1 MSDTAPTTFHR
12 VISSRHFISK
22 SLATA
27 TICIVLAALAL
38 AAIVLCAGGIAE
50 LLTSANASGPETD
63 GDFSSWILRTFGRT
77 SLLNSPGSALTT
89 LSLAIVIALC
99 LRSAL
104 RGFAQKQVNRH
115 VSEGVNRLR
124 EHIQRHAIRSNPG
137 DLTGNQR
144 RSATA
149 LFQSTAQSLQD
160 SARHWAF
167 FRMTSLCDLFVLV
180 ACLMLIQW
188 RVGLECLIPI
198 IVCWLV
204 SRIESERHSAS
215 SSLLKEQVERG
226 LQKLTADLDKA
237 RIVAG
242 YGMENLE
249 HDQFRKNLELYQ
261 NRSDDL
267 RQQNLRGRWTSLLI
281 LVATIALPAFLIARH
296 VLFGDAIG
304 IPAAVMIAVAAGLTI
319 LGLRRFQEVG
329 VLEGTATVAADEINQ
344 FLRRVPP
351 VSQVVGAR
359 FLEPMSRSL
368 QFNQVSFET
377 ETNPEL
383 IHNLDLKVE
392 AGEQIALLAVD
403 DAEAEALVSLIPRFC
418 DPSTGQVLIDGQDVK
433 RVTLESLRAEAVVV
447 GGNEP
452 VFSATVLENVTAGQQ
467 DISRE
472 DAIEACKITHAESF
486 IRQLPNGYA
495 TQLGT
500 DAVQLDPG
508 QVFRLSLARAIARKP
523 ALLVVQEPTEALD
536 AETKTML
543 DDTNQ
548 RICNGRTVIFLP
560 SRLSTVKKCHRVI
573 VLHGGRVAADGKH
586 EDLVRSSEIYRHWE
600 YMRFNVF
607 RSDR

>member
-12 VISSRHFISK
+12 VISSRQFFSK
-22 SLATA
+22 SLAAATA
-27 TICIVLAALAL
+27 CIVLSALAL
-38 AAIVLCAGGIAE
+38 TVIILCAGGIAE
-50 LLTSANASGPETD
+50 LLLSANSASAAGES
-63 GDFSSWILRTFGRT
+63 GSLISRIFGKT
-77 SLLNSPGSALTT
+77 SLLKSPGSALTT
-89 LSLAIVIALC
+89 LSLVIVVAIC

-104 RGFAQKQVNRH
+104 RSVAQKQINRH
-115 VSEGVNRLR
+115 ASEGVNRLR

-137 DLTGNQR
+137 DLTGNQK

-160 SARHWAF
+160 SARSWAF
-167 FRMTSLCDLFVLV
+167 YRMTSLCDLAVLV
-180 ACLMLIQW
+180 VSLILIQW
-188 RVGLECLIPI
+188 RVGLECLIPVV
-198 IVCWLV
+198 VCWLI

-215 SSLLKEQVERG
+215 ASLLKEQVERG

-242 YGMENLE
+242 YGMESLE

-261 NRSDDL
+261 NRSNDL
-267 RQQNLRGRWTSLLI
+267 RQQRLRGRWTSLVILI
-281 LVATIALPAFLIARH
+281 ATIALPSFLIARH
-296 VLFGDAIG
+296 ILFGNAID
-304 IPAAVMIAVAAGLTI
+304 IPAAIMISVAIGLTI
-319 LGLRRFQEVG
+319 LCLRRFQEVG
-329 VLEGTATVAADEINQ
+329 VLAGTATVAADEINQ
-344 FLRRVPP
+344 FLLRVPP

-377 ETNPEL
+377 DTNPEL
-383 IHNLDLKVE
+383 IHNLDLKIE

-403 DAEAEALVSLIPRFC
+403 DSEAEALVSLIPRFC
-418 DPSTGQVLIDGQDVK
+418 DPSTGQVLIDGQDVR

-447 GGNEP
+447 GGHEP

-472 DAIEACKITHAESF
+472 DAIEACKITHAENF

-500 DAVQLDPG
+500 DAVQLDSG

-536 AETKTML
+536 AETKAML

-560 SRLSTVKKCHRVI
+560 SRLSTVKKCTRVV

-586 EDLVRSSEIYRHWE
+586 EELVRSSEIYRHWE

>member
-12 VISSRHFISK
+12 VISSRQFFSK
-22 SLATA
+22 SLAAATA
-27 TICIVLAALAL
+27 CIVLSALAL
-38 AAIVLCAGGIAE
+38 TVIILCAGGIAE
-50 LLTSANASGPETD
+50 LLLSANSASAA
-63 GDFSSWILRTFGRT
+63 GDSGSLISRIFGKT
-77 SLLNSPGSALTT
+77 SLLKSPGSALTT
-89 LSLAIVIALC
+89 LSLVIVVAIC

-104 RGFAQKQVNRH
+104 RSVAQKQINRH
-115 VSEGVNRLR
+115 ASEGVNRLR

-137 DLTGNQR
+137 DLTGNQK

-160 SARHWAF
+160 SARSWAF
-167 FRMTSLCDLFVLV
+167 YRMTSLCDLAVLV
-180 ACLMLIQW
+180 ASLILIQW
-188 RVGLECLIPI
+188 RVGLECLIPVV
-198 IVCWLV
+198 VCWLI

-215 SSLLKEQVERG
+215 ASLLKEQVERG

-242 YGMENLE
+242 YGMESLE

-261 NRSDDL
+261 NRSNDL
-267 RQQNLRGRWTSLLI
+267 RQQRLRGRWTSLVILI
-281 LVATIALPAFLIARH
+281 ATIALPSFLIARH
-296 VLFGDAIG
+296 ILFGNAID
-304 IPAAVMIAVAAGLTI
+304 IPAAIMISVAIGLTI
-319 LGLRRFQEVG
+319 LCLRRFQEVG
-329 VLEGTATVAADEINQ
+329 VLAGTATVAADEINQ
-344 FLRRVPP
+344 FLLRVPP

-377 ETNPEL
+377 DTNPEL
-383 IHNLDLKVE
+383 IHNLDLKIE

-403 DAEAEALVSLIPRFC
+403 DSEAEALVSLIPRFC
-418 DPSTGQVLIDGQDVK
+418 DPSTGQVLIDGQDVR

-447 GGNEP
+447 GGHEP

-472 DAIEACKITHAESF
+472 DAIEACKITHAENF

-500 DAVQLDPG
+500 DAVQLDSG

-536 AETKTML
+536 AETKAML

-560 SRLSTVKKCHRVI
+560 SRLSTVKKCTRVV

-586 EDLVRSSEIYRHWE
+586 EELVRSSEIYRHWE